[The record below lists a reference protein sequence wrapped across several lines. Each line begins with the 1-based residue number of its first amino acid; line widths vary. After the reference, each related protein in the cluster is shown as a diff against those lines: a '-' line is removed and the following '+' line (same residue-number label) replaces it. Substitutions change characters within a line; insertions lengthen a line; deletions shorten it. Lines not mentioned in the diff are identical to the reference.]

1 MLLRADFVQDDQS
14 LTPRRGG
21 ISSWK
26 SRSYMARL
34 GLLAKIAADVFP
46 KVIPLQM
53 TADVDHRKYGKE
65 C

>member
-1 MLLRADFVQDDQS
+1 
-14 LTPRRGG
+14 
-21 ISSWK
+21 
-26 SRSYMARL
+26 MARL